1 MKPFYAVIEDIYICL
16 YDNKDDAVAYANS
29 NNPCS
34 DDGSIDDV
42 YNAKTC
48 NDYLKANNGYI
59 AKIFE
64 GHALC

>member
-1 MKPFYAVIEDIYICL
+1 MKPFYAVIEDIY
-16 YDNKDDAVAYANS
+16 S
-29 NNPCS
+29 NNPCG

-59 AKIFE
+59 AEIFE
-64 GHALC
+64 GHTLC